1 MFLSVIVK
9 LFEILKSLLIPYQTC
24 DAEIFRNLHV
34 LLSHQPHTVSGT
46 SVGSLEVP
54 LWYGIARIRLHPDT
68 PQHSCSLLWSH
79 IFTLTTRDC

>member
-9 LFEILKSLLIPYQTC
+9 LFEILKSLLILYQTC
-24 DAEIFRNLHV
+24 DAEIVRK
-34 LLSHQPHTVSGT
+34 HQPHTVSGI

-68 PQHSCSLLWSH
+68 PRHSCSLL
-79 IFTLTTRDC
+79 